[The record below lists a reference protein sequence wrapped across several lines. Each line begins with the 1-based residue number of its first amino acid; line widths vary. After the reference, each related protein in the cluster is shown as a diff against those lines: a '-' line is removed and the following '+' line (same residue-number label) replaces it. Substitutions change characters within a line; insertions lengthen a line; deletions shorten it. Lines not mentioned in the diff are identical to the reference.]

1 MANRSL
7 FTSFLGKNVP
17 KANTVNNVGGLA
29 YALSAEAA
37 LAQYAA
43 TGCMNGT
50 YYASAENQLDDLLKL
65 TARVND
71 RFIARTAV
79 YCREKG
85 FMKDVP
91 ALLCAVLANRD
102 VELLAEIFPRV
113 IDNGKMLRNFVQ
125 ILRSGV
131 TGRKSLGSAPKRLV
145 RQWLDRASD
154 RQLVSASV
162 GQSPSLADVVKMVHP
177 TPDNAKREAFYAWLI
192 GKPYDLEKL
201 PSPVREYE
209 AWKLTKIGPVPEVPF
224 QMLTALNLGQ
234 KEWTEI
240 ARNAPWQMTR
250 MNLNTFARHGVF
262 KEKGLDEVIAK
273 RLTDRAPIKRSRVF
287 PYQLLAAYLNAG
299 ADVPKRVTNALQTAL
314 EIATENIPKVPG
326 HVVICPDVSGSMH
339 QAVTGNRKGSTSK
352 VRCLDV
358 AALIAAAILRKN
370 PEALVLPFMNDV
382 VKVNLNPHDSIMTN
396 AQKLASLPAGGTNC
410 SAPLTWLNK
419 HRRKADFV
427 FFVSDNESWIDSPN
441 YGWCG
446 GGKTQTMKEWQQIKQ
461 RSPKAKMACLDIQ
474 PNASSQAIERE
485 DIMNIG
491 GFSDQV
497 FEIVSRFAKGELD
510 DDHLVGEI
518 KKIELRTPSKSLTA

>member
-1 MANRSL
+1 MANKSIFSSYRG
-7 FTSFLGKNVP
+7 TSIP
-17 KANTVNNVGGLA
+17 KANTVNNAGGIA
-29 YALSAEAA
+29 YALSNHAA

-50 YYASAENQLDDLLKL
+50 YYTSAENQLETLLKL
-65 TARVND
+65 ASRVDNH
-71 RFIARTAV
+71 FLAKTAV
-79 YCREKG
+79 YCRENG

-91 ALLCAVLANRD
+91 ALLCAILAKRD
-102 VELLAEIFPRV
+102 IELLTEIFPRV

-125 ILRSGV
+125 IIRSGV

-145 RQWLDRASD
+145 RQWLERATD
-154 RQLVSASV
+154 RQLANASV

-177 TPDNAKREAFYAWLI
+177 KPDNEERETFYAWLV
-192 GKPYDLEKL
+192 GKPYDIEKL
-201 PSPVREYE
+201 PSPLREYE
-209 AWKLTKIGPVPEVPF
+209 AWKLTKIGPVPDVPF
-224 QMLTALNLGQ
+224 QMLTSLNLGQ

-262 KEKGLDEVIAK
+262 KEKGLDEIIAK
-273 RLTDRAPIKRSRVF
+273 RLSNRAPIKRSRVF
-287 PYQLLAAYLNAG
+287 PYQLLAAYLNAD
-299 ADVPKRVTNALQTAL
+299 ADVPKQVTNALQTAL

-326 HVVICPDVSGSMH
+326 RVVICTDVSGSMH
-339 QAVTGNRKGSTSK
+339 QAVTGNRRGSTSK

-370 PEALVLPFMNDV
+370 PEALVLPFANDV
-382 VKVNLNPHDSIMTN
+382 VDVGLNPRDSIVTN

-410 SAPLTWLNK
+410 SAPLKWLNK
-419 HRRKADFV
+419 HRRKADFI

-441 YGWCG
+441 YGWYG
-446 GGKTQTMKEWQQIKQ
+446 GGKTQTMKEWQQIQK
-461 RSPKAKMACLDIQ
+461 RSPKAKMVCLDIQ
-474 PNASSQAIERE
+474 PNASSQAIERN

-497 FEIVSRFAKGELD
+497 FEVVSRFAKNELT

-518 KKIELRTPSKSLTA
+518 EKIALQTPVKSKSA